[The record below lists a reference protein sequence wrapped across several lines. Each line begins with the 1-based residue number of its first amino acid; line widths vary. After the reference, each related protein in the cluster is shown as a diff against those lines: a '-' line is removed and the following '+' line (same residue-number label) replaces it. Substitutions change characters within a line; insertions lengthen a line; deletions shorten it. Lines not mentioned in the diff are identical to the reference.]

1 MSGVQWAVRPQ
12 LAIAAAVV
20 AEALDD
26 GAPDDLWLLLG
37 GAVAHLML
45 RLARR
50 LAAEGD
56 PAGKGER
63 ASAGETESAQ
73 VSVAGM
79 GIVERRACAMGS
91 QGRSSSVLEM
101 VCG

>member
-37 GAVAHLML
+37 GGSRAGSLPKATQLGKANV
-45 RLARR
+45 RAR
-50 LAAEGD
+50 
-56 PAGKGER
+56 ER
-63 ASAGETESAQ
+63 RRAL
-73 VSVAGM
+73 SVAGM